1 MWNYI
6 RGMLQNLGQIKLAR
20 LETMLKT
27 FSSFNPQLK
36 IDSASLIE
44 LLRIDLCK
52 HLWFCQ
58 YGSIVRCGVGSL
70 ICVGGYKPM
79 KSSKEKEGLI
89 ISEDGNYKLRR
100 Q

>member
-1 MWNYI
+1 MMFQVVVFFCCREAVHELIFQAVWNYI

-44 LLRIDLCK
+44 LLRIGLYI
-52 HLWFCQ
+52 HLWF
-58 YGSIVRCGVGSL
+58 L
-70 ICVGGYKPM
+70 
-79 KSSKEKEGLI
+79 
-89 ISEDGNYKLRR
+89 
-100 Q
+100 